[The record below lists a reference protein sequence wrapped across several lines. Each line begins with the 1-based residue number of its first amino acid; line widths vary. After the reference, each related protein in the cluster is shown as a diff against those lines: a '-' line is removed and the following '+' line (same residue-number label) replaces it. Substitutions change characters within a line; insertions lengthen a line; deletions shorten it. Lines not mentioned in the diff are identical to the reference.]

1 MTGEPS
7 LARRRPRF
15 ELRWPRPT
23 KWLFGSLLAV
33 DVALLLIALAFT
45 NVTADGPAKRTLA
58 QSVAILTEVDTF
70 LDEHYPSLQLDAK
83 QTSDTKVSLRDF
95 PLAVTFS
102 PQEINNTTRGQ
113 FRALLLERSAAL
125 LHDKGMSAFRD
136 GRSSETSSLSP
147 QGAVRASLDLLRPT
161 PHRVFLGVAIALAVT
176 GAALAAVLARSTRG
190 YDRLAALGMSLSFA
204 ALPFLIL
211 AIALHFALRVAAG
224 GTDDY
229 LAREL
234 LQLGEQLAWAPIRD
248 GIIVSAGGAALLAV
262 GSSLSRWSDRT
273 KILARPSTQDR
284 H

>member
-1 MTGEPS
+1 
-7 LARRRPRF
+7 
-15 ELRWPRPT
+15 
-23 KWLFGSLLAV
+23 LFGSLLAV

-45 NVTADGPAKRTLA
+45 NITADGPAKRTLG

-70 LDEHYPSLQLDAK
+70 LNEHYPSLQLDAK
-83 QTSDTKVSLRDF
+83 QTNDAKVSLRDF

-102 PQEINNTTRGQ
+102 PQEINSTTREQ

-125 LHDKGMSAFRD
+125 LHDKGMSAFRG

-161 PHRVFLGVAIALAVT
+161 PHRVFLGVTIALAVS
-176 GAALAAVLARSTRG
+176 GAALAAALARSTRG
-190 YDRLAALGMSLSFA
+190 FDRLAALGLSMSFA

-211 AIALHFALRVAAG
+211 AVALRFALRIAAS

-234 LQLGEQLAWAPIRD
+234 LGLGEQLAWAPIRD
-248 GIIVSAGGAALLAV
+248 GIIFSAGGAALLAV

-273 KILARPSTQDR
+273 TILARPLDTGQALE
-284 H
+284 